1 MLSVISQIKDRIFY
15 GWVVVLAFF
24 IIYAIFIGTSTSFG
38 VFFKELVTEFSLTRA
53 TTSAIFS
60 SRLVLGSIF
69 AILVGWAL
77 DRFGP
82 KVIVLIMGGLTGLS
96 LILTSQ
102 TTVTWQLF
110 VTFSVLLAMGSG
122 ASYNVVMS
130 TISRWFNRQRGLAV
144 GIIGSGGGL
153 GTVIFAPFAAY
164 LIAGFDWR
172 VAYIV
177 MAVIAIV
184 FIMPLSLVLKRDP
197 EEIGTL
203 PDGVKSEPSDR
214 QFSGQ
219 APVHGIHQS
228 NSLSMSHVFRTRS
241 FWLISSL
248 WLSTAFGIFLLL
260 THIVPHITDIGFSSI
275 QAATFLSLN
284 GIAVMAGTIIMG
296 SVSDR
301 IGKKITAVICS
312 LVPVGF
318 ILWLVWADG
327 LWILYLIA
335 AVNGFTQGGHG
346 VAVTALIGDTFG
358 VANLGKI
365 MGALGLGWAIGA
377 GLGPVIGGLIFDKTG
392 DYSLAFV
399 IMAAVMLTR
408 ALFIILIRR
417 EVNIPECN

>member
-1 MLSVISQIKDRIFY
+1 M
-15 GWVVVLAFF
+15 VVLALF
-24 IIYAIFIGTSTSFG
+24 IIWAIFMGTSTSFG
-38 VFFKELVTEFSLTRA
+38 VFFKELVTEFGLTRA
-53 TTSAIFS
+53 TASAIFS
-60 SRLVLGSIF
+60 SRMVLGSIF
-69 AILVGWAL
+69 AILGGWAL

-82 KVIVLIMGGLTGLS
+82 KVIILIMGGLTGLS

-102 TTVTWQLF
+102 TTATWQLF
-110 VTFSVLLAMGSG
+110 ATFSVLLAMGSG
-122 ASYNVVMS
+122 ASYTVVMS

-144 GIIGSGGGL
+144 GIVGSGGGL

-164 LIAGFDWR
+164 LITDFDWR

-177 MAVIAIV
+177 MAVIAMV

-197 EEIGTL
+197 DEIGAF
-203 PDGVKSEPSDR
+203 PDGVKSEPADR

-219 APVHGIHQS
+219 TPVHGIPQS
-228 NSLSMSHVFRTRS
+228 NSLSMSQIFRTRS

-248 WLSTAFGIFLLL
+248 WLLTAFSMFLLL
-260 THIVPHITDIGFSSI
+260 IHVVPHITDIGFSYI
-275 QAATFLSLN
+275 QGATFLSLN
-284 GIAVMAGTIIMG
+284 GIAIMAGMIIMG

-318 ILWLVWADG
+318 ILWLVWVDE

-335 AVNGFTQGGHG
+335 MVYGFAQGGHG

-358 VANLGKI
+358 VANMGKL
-365 MGALGLGWAIGA
+365 MGMLGLGWAIGA
-377 GLGPVIGGLIFDKTG
+377 GLGPVIGGLIFDKAG
-392 DYSLAFV
+392 EYSLAFMIV
-399 IMAAVMLTR
+399 AAVMLMR

-417 EVNIPECN
+417 EVNTPEYN